1 MVGIPTIGLFF
12 YNHGVGEPMG
22 GGFSMGMRRAEGGSS
37 ASPKRIEVVP
47 SHVVRMG

>member
-22 GGFSMGMRRAEGGSS
+22 GGFFAYGDASRRNEVIVMRLFCVGFCKIG
-37 ASPKRIEVVP
+37 K
-47 SHVVRMG
+47 